1 MGTKHSLTIL
11 KSKHAFVDHLP
22 PRSPCSCCLQTKKA
36 LSHPLRGA
44 SLRSAPHSSR
54 NEHHVFALCEHC
66 LPCFYLAW
74 LKMCPRELSQKHP
87 QKPKRAPREVP
98 PEVPRGAPLC
108 VSLEVSNDVH
118 PWPPKWPKMATQSD
132 PKLTPKVTQTG
143 PQKWPK
149 MDTKS
154 YQKDDLFWDP

>member
-1 MGTKHSLTIL
+1 MGTKHRLTSL

-54 NEHHVFALCEHC
+54 NEYNVFPLCEHC

-74 LKMCPRELSQKHP
+74 PKMCPRELSQKPP
-87 QKPKRAPREVP
+87 QRPKSAPREAP
-98 PEVPRGAPLC
+98 QRCPEELQRGSPRGSKKGPVFGPL
-108 VSLEVSNDVH
+108 VVQKTYGFSLVL
-118 PWPPKWPKMATQSD
+118 Q
-132 PKLTPKVTQTG
+132 
-143 PQKWPK
+143 QKRKPV
-149 MDTKS
+149 
-154 YQKDDLFWDP
+154 